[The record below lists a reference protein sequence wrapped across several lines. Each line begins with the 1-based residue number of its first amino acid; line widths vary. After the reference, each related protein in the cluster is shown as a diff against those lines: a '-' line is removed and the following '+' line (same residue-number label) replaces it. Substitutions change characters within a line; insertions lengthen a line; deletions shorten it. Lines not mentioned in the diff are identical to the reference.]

1 MARNYK
7 REYMNSRLQDY
18 IWWYKK
24 QAPKYG
30 YFRSLFDCYF
40 NSKYFTRDGNYKVK
54 NDI

>member
-1 MARNYK
+1 MVRHTQLMESN
-7 REYMNSRLQDY
+7 MISDF

-40 NSKYFTRDGNYKVK
+40 NSKYFNRDGSYKTK
-54 NDI
+54 